1 MVRCLVPLLP
11 ALAVCLVTV
20 PLLSPC
26 SADIAV
32 LGPPEPILVMV
43 GEDTHLPCHL
53 SPKLNAETMN
63 LMWVRPSLR
72 QVVHRYAHG
81 QEDTPAEEYRGR
93 TSVLREDVTAGKAA
107 LQIRNVSASD
117 NGTYLCYFQDRDF
130 YAKAQV
136 ELQVAALGSDPHIK
150 MKAYEAGGVRV
161 NCTSAGWY
169 PQPQIEWRD
178 ARGQRISDEVVTEAA
193 DPQGLY
199 AASASVV
206 LEEGS
211 GEEVSC
217 VIRNPLLGQERSAWL
232 SIPGPFFRNAEPQ
245 MAFILPVL
253 VPAML
258 LLVVLCLLCRR
269 QRRNQTPSQEVE
281 KPQAETAAAQ
291 AELPRVGSAQAMN
304 RIYFEFGQEVP
315 KSHWRMFM
323 RLAGLEENDIVIC
336 EHENP
341 GNLREQHHT
350 MLLCW
355 QNKLGRAATPSR
367 LLAALC
373 KMRLRECLENIT
385 NKLVAEDILGSKDA
399 EPPN

>member
-1 MVRCLVPLLP
+1 MVRFLVPLLP
-11 ALAVCLVTV
+11 VLPVCLVMV
-20 PLLSPC
+20 QLLSPC
-26 SADIAV
+26 SADFAV

-43 GEDTHLPCHL
+43 GEDAHLPCHL
-53 SPKLNAETMN
+53 SPKLNAGTMN
-63 LMWVRPSLR
+63 LMWVRPRLR

-81 QEDTPAEEYRGR
+81 QEDTPAEEYQGR
-93 TSVLREDVTAGKAA
+93 TLVLREDVTVGKAA

-130 YAKAQV
+130 SAKAQV
-136 ELQVAALGSDPHIK
+136 ELQVAALGSSPYIK
-150 MKAYEAGGVRV
+150 MKGYEAGGVRV
-161 NCTSAGWY
+161 NCMSAGWY
-169 PQPQIEWRD
+169 PPPQIEWRD

-232 SIPGPFFRNAEPQ
+232 SIP
-245 MAFILPVL
+245 
-253 VPAML
+253 
-258 LLVVLCLLCRR
+258 
-269 QRRNQTPSQEVE
+269 
-281 KPQAETAAAQ
+281 
-291 AELPRVGSAQAMN
+291 AMN

-350 MLLCW
+350 I
-355 QNKLGRAATPSR
+355 ATPSR
-367 LLAALC
+367 LMTALC
-373 KMRLRECLENIT
+373 QMRLRECLENIT